1 LTQDQGLSA
10 GARPIAVR
18 WEVWALLC
26 GAAVAVGMG
35 TIARGMIGVPEWVF
49 NTENLSSALPLALPF
64 LVAAGVMAGMGRWPA
79 AKAWLATGA
88 ALIALS
94 GAFAVAMDVT
104 FSLMV
109 TGTGIEGTNGWLPIV
124 GTLLGA
130 SSAIGYSVLAI
141 GIWRSVSWAWG
152 GLRAAAA
159 VGVGLIVMLAAA
171 GPVVTTALTL
181 DGTSA
186 FPYVL
191 TTGLTTA
198 SIAAPGALAVA
209 AIRATPARTPLPE
222 LFIAAGATIHA
233 VIYGGWWWVLGTTGP
248 DGVGSLWL
256 TLANPLSYAALLA
269 IALGFASGA
278 LFWPA
283 ED

>member
-1 LTQDQGLSA
+1 MIQDQGLSA
-10 GARPIAVR
+10 GARPVAVR
-18 WEVWALLC
+18 WEVWALL
-26 GAAVAVGMG
+26 GAAVVAIGVG
-35 TIARGMIGVPEWVF
+35 TVARGMIGVPAWVL

-64 LVAAGVMAGMGRWPA
+64 LVAAGVMVGMGRWPA
-79 AKAWLATGA
+79 ARTWLVTGA

-109 TGTGIEGTNGWLPIV
+109 TGTGIEGTDGWLPIV

-130 SSAIGYSVLAI
+130 SSAIGFSALAI

-159 VGVGLIVMLAAA
+159 VGVGLIVVLAAA

-181 DGTSA
+181 DGASLAPYLLTS
-186 FPYVL
+186 
-191 TTGLTTA
+191 GLTTA
-198 SIAAPGALAVA
+198 SIAATGALAVA
-209 AIRATPARTPLPE
+209 AIRAAPAHTPLPE
-222 LFIAAGATIHA
+222 LLIATGATIHA
-233 VIYGGWWWVLGTTGP
+233 VIHGGWWWLLGTTGP
-248 DGVGSLWL
+248 DGIWSLWL
-256 TLANPLSYAALLA
+256 TLANPLGYAALMA